1 MSRVQATQGA
11 SSIEGRINKG
21 RLVINSVRACCGLGG
36 RGVLGMWQRS
46 THEADY

>member
-1 MSRVQATQGA
+1 MSRVQATQGD

-21 RLVINSVRACCGLGG
+21 RLVINSVRACGGLGG